1 MWFGLLFAI
10 KCHIKRDSGSLMLFS
25 PFSLMLIFHIPW
37 WKHRCSYASIAKK
50 KKKEKKFFFSQSNAT
65 KQGMISVSPVA
76 VLSVAHI
83 FHLLWLL
90 KNGVSQMDSEKMSQI
105 TARVSL
111 CPFFLSIF
119 SVPQLAQ
126 TSVPRG
132 ALECSCVTNGI
143 YVEELGILFIP
154 SSAAAAPP
162 ICLNASLTNQR
173 HNRDF
178 KWLSQACWSSKKSKT
193 FLDPLRNLLLRQVTL
208 YHHSA

>member
-1 MWFGLLFAI
+1 
-10 KCHIKRDSGSLMLFS
+10 
-25 PFSLMLIFHIPW
+25 
-37 WKHRCSYASIAKK
+37 
-50 KKKEKKFFFSQSNAT
+50 
-65 KQGMISVSPVA
+65 MISVSPVA

-178 KWLSQACWSSKKSKT
+178 K
-193 FLDPLRNLLLRQVTL
+193 
-208 YHHSA
+208 